1 MLVNRGADAVS
12 FWIEDFN
19 LETGT
24 KLDEE
29 QPGPMAWVRMIPG
42 NGRLVVTVRDDL
54 GFDGRDR
61 GSATV
66 NVAAPTRDIDVMT
79 IQRSPFTDEVDT
91 TLYQHAGQ

>member
-1 MLVNRGADAVS
+1 MGL
-12 FWIEDFN
+12 
-19 LETGT
+19 
-24 KLDEE
+24 
-29 QPGPMAWVRMIPG
+29 MIPA
-42 NGRLVVTVRDDL
+42 NGRLVVTVRTAL

-91 TLYQHAGQ
+91 TLYQHAGSGDSPGAAPNGRQLGTRNHPPRMRQVAS